1 MFPLLRFNQSHQMN
15 PIPMYHL
22 LKLMVTPEPPY
33 PHLDAGIKEVKYSDW
48 YQREYAPMRI
58 SEEDHHS
65 PNFPLTYNF
74 KLSVRALIELHL
86 LDRKIQTIRRH
97 RIWYVKE
104 RQTASGLWLIRLFFL
119 LFIKWGL
126 SRFRPSQNIGT
137 PEEYYQSTSHAPIFN
152 FLVSMWYGQTPTSY
166 LSPFDRYNVPEGEER
181 GKTTIWDDTCV
192 EEVLPLDIMFY
203 SKGALLINNFN
214 KVLQCVWPGFTVS
227 IGYITN
233 NFNSRSKQTFWLNY
247 KHVRE
252 GKSSG

>member
-1 MFPLLRFNQSHQMN
+1 MT
-15 PIPMYHL
+15 IPR
-22 LKLMVTPEPPY
+22 
-33 PHLDAGIKEVKYSDW
+33 GITLWCVFLSYSITW
-48 YQREYAPMRI
+48 AVSSYTNAFIMEKVYI
-58 SEEDHHS
+58 
-65 PNFPLTYNF
+65 F
-74 KLSVRALIELHL
+74 RAMI
-86 LDRKIQTIRRH
+86 D
-97 RIWYVKE
+97 
-104 RQTASGLWLIRLFFL
+104 SDFL
-119 LFIKWGL
+119 LSFIIWGL

-152 FLVSMWYGQTPTSY
+152 FLVSMWCGQTPTSY

>member
-1 MFPLLRFNQSHQMN
+1 MRHKSPNYNQWKGIKIIIPTIPMFPLLRFNQSHQMN

-104 RQTASGLWLIRLFFL
+104 RQTASGLWLIRLFFYYL
-119 LFIKWGL
+119 LNGGYLASGQVRIL
-126 SRFRPSQNIGT
+126 EHQRNIT
-137 PEEYYQSTSHAPIFN
+137 KAQAMLPYLIF
-152 FLVSMWYGQTPTSY
+152 
-166 LSPFDRYNVPEGEER
+166 
-181 GKTTIWDDTCV
+181 
-192 EEVLPLDIMFY
+192 
-203 SKGALLINNFN
+203 
-214 KVLQCVWPGFTVS
+214 
-227 IGYITN
+227 
-233 NFNSRSKQTFWLNY
+233 
-247 KHVRE
+247 
-252 GKSSG
+252 